1 MPTKKTW
8 IWIIVAFLAVCVVG
22 MMAVAGAGVY
32 FVATHFD
39 TKQATST
46 DAYQEFDRARAAF
59 KEQKPLFELDQ
70 RERPKLTRAIASLPT
85 STSKPEYLWILAYD
99 PDREGRIVKVNL
111 PFWLL
116 RFGKRS
122 IKFDHGQAFDLD
134 RLDIDFHQLERVGP
148 LLLVDYRS
156 TSGERVLVWTK

>member
-1 MPTKKTW
+1 M
-8 IWIIVAFLAVCVVG
+8 
-22 MMAVAGAGVY
+22 
-32 FVATHFD
+32 
-39 TKQATST
+39 
-46 DAYQEFDRARAAF
+46 
-59 KEQKPLFELDQ
+59 DQ

-99 PDREGRIVKVNL
+99 PDNDGRIVKVNL

-122 IKFDHGQAFDLD
+122 IKLDHGQGFDLD
-134 RLDIDFHQLERVGP
+134 RLDIDVHQLERVGP
-148 LLLVDYRS
+148 ILLVDYRS